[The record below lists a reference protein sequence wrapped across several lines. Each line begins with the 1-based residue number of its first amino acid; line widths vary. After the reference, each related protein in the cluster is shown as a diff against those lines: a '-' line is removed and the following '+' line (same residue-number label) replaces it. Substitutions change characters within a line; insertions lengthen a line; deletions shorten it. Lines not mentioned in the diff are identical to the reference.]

1 MSKFLS
7 FLAFI
12 SVLAV
17 SALSA
22 SAQMETKWVSQ
33 AVVPGEKTILLAIMT
48 NGNMVEPMPLPRV
61 EGASIRFSGSNYLP
75 WEGAPNRTA
84 YYVAFEVVADKPGPV
99 TIPSITFRADN
110 GSTYQT
116 QPQTLTVY
124 PFDAIKWQSIP
135 QSDGRYQFGTLWHV
149 ADQSPYVN
157 QPDPCE
163 LKFYT
168 PDLITDYQ
176 LPVVKTNGL
185 AAWRFE
191 PALLERSVRPLG
203 VALIK
208 GRNWKVMTF
217 HSALTPIREG
227 DVTASGEVTAYAIQ
241 ENTDP
246 VLAQFVRNLVPV
258 NLPIPPLEIRAKA
271 LPSGAPAS
279 YSNAVGKFTIKTT
292 TQALDL
298 SANEPVSVQITVEGT
313 GNIDSLNC
321 PEIQNSSLWKLYPA
335 NKLSTNETRA
345 LSGKVVFQ
353 RLMRPTAETDSIPP
367 FELTYFDPSLQAYKT
382 VTSAPIPLPWK
393 TSATGMVPSGTV
405 TQAAPPPAG
414 ITPVEKMTDIY
425 GNIPSE
431 VISGLKGSAPT
442 WWYLLAYIPGILI
455 FVTIINGYFRKK
467 REMSA
472 ESRARISAFNTIT
485 AKSGSN
491 EFLRSLGSFIEGN
504 IPEAFRDEMTKD
516 ILKTRD
522 EQTFLRE
529 SQASELPS
537 SKKSAMLKHI
547 RNILTKIPAIL
558 LCALALGIAGQ
569 SANAEAPL
577 EKAQIAY
584 TKGEYT
590 LASTEFAKDAAL
602 PGLTL
607 RERAGAYFGL
617 GNSLYRLNKPGEA
630 ALNYRKALL
639 LTPSFTEAAKNLS
652 FIERKEGALLPSNE
666 GAYEWLTYVSYSK
679 LMPIILIS
687 GAVFLAAIALLIA
700 SRKGTVLVAIIA
712 TLSFLSLVAAY
723 ANWRMYPQTPSS
735 VPADRL
741 LIATQSTA
749 ARPAADM
756 GSPALLTLPPSTPMI
771 EVAKR
776 GSWYYIHT
784 FSGTPAWVHQDTV
797 SPVIVK

>member
-7 FLAFI
+7 FLALI

-22 SAQMETKWVSQ
+22 SAQMETKWISQ

-48 NGNMVEPMPLPRV
+48 NGNMVEPMPLPKV
-61 EGASIRFSGSNYLP
+61 EGASIRFSGSNYLR
-75 WEGAPNRTA
+75 WDSAPNKTA

-116 QPQTLTVY
+116 LPQTLTVY
-124 PFDAIKWQSIP
+124 PFDAITWQAIP
-135 QSDGRYQFGTLWHV
+135 QSDGRYQYGTLWHV

-191 PALLERSVRPLG
+191 PTLLDRSVRPLG
-203 VALIK
+203 SALIK

-217 HSALTPIREG
+217 HSALTPIRDG
-227 DVTASGEVTAYAIQ
+227 TVTASGEVTAYAIQ

-258 NLPIPPLEIRAKA
+258 NLPIPPLEIQAKA
-271 LPSGAPAS
+271 LPAGAPAS
-279 YSNAVGKFTIKTT
+279 FSNAVGQFTIKTT

-298 SANEPVSVQITVEGT
+298 SANEPVSVQVTVEGF

-335 NKLSTNETRA
+335 NKLSTNETRS

-393 TSATGMVPSGTV
+393 ASTTSMIPAGTV
-405 TQAAPPPAG
+405 THAAPPPAG
-414 ITPVEKMTDIY
+414 ITPVEKMADIY
-425 GNIPSE
+425 GSIPSE
-431 VISGLKGSAPT
+431 VIHGLRGPT
-442 WWYLLAYIPGILI
+442 SSLWYILAYIPGILI
-455 FVTIINGYFRKK
+455 FATLINRYFRKK

-472 ESRARISAFNTIT
+472 DSRARIAAFNTIT
-485 AKSGSN
+485 TKSGTN
-491 EFLRSLGSFIEGN
+491 EFLRSLGSFIEAN
-504 IPEAFRDEMTKD
+504 IPESLRDDQAKD
-516 ILKTRD
+516 ILRTRD
-522 EQTFLRE
+522 EQAFLPE
-529 SQASELPS
+529 SPANELPS
-537 SKKSAMLKHI
+537 AKKSAMLKHI
-547 RNILTKIPAIL
+547 RHILSKLPAIL
-558 LCALALGIAGQ
+558 FCILALGIAGQ
-569 SANAEAPL
+569 SANAQAPL
-577 EKAQIAY
+577 EKAQTAY

-590 LASTEFAKDAAL
+590 LASTEFAKDAAR
-602 PGLTL
+602 PDLTL

-639 LTPSFTEAAKNLS
+639 LAPSFTEASKNLA
-652 FIERKEGALLPSNE
+652 FIERKEGALLPANE
-666 GAYEWLTYVSYSK
+666 GAYEWLTYASYHQ

-687 GAVFLAAIALLIA
+687 GAVFLIAIALLTG
-700 SRKGTVLVAIIA
+700 SRKWTVLIALIA
-712 TLSFLSLVAAY
+712 TLSFLSLIAGVT
-723 ANWRMYPQTPSS
+723 NRIMYPQTPAS

-771 EVAKR
+771 EIAKR

-784 FSGTPAWVHQDTV
+784 FNGTPAWVHQDTV
-797 SPVIVK
+797 APVDRK